1 MDPFESLVE
10 RQIREAQER
19 GEFDNLPGA
28 GKPLR
33 GLDGREDPDWWVKQM
48 MQREGLD
55 MADALPPVM
64 GLRKEAAGFPH
75 SLLDLR
81 TEESVRAVLED
92 FNRRVRLDRLRPA
105 VGPFP
110 PMLARTVDVDELTT
124 QWKALRAELQAAK
137 GAQRQWQSPRDAA
150 EADPCVRPGSRGWC
164 HCCGALDPCH
174 ACVAR
179 PALSALRC
187 HTPAVESFIRS
198 KGTWHRC
205 NDGPEGGEMARDRIG
220 SSRGRAVPVA
230 APVRSRPR

>member
-64 GLRKEAAGFPH
+64 ALRREAAGFPH

-92 FNRRVRLDRLRPA
+92 FNRRVKLDRLRPA
-105 VGPFP
+105 VGPFSP
-110 PMLARTVDVDELTT
+110 VLARTVDVDELTT
-124 QWKALRAELQAAK
+124 QWRALRAERQAA
-137 GAQRQWQSPRDAA
+137 QRAA
-150 EADPCVRPGSRGWC
+150 EPAAAAS
-164 HCCGALDPCH
+164 GAAMP
-174 ACVAR
+174 
-179 PALSALRC
+179 
-187 HTPAVESFIRS
+187 
-198 KGTWHRC
+198 
-205 NDGPEGGEMARDRIG
+205 DGDGG
-220 SSRGRAVPVA
+220 
-230 APVRSRPR
+230 PVRASWFTRLVSRRRGA

>member
-33 GLDGREDPDWWVKQM
+33 GLDGREDPEWWVKQM

-55 MADALPPVM
+55 MVDALPPVM
-64 GLRKEAAGFPH
+64 ALRKEAAAFPH

-92 FNRRVRLDRLRPA
+92 FNRRVKLDRLRPA

-110 PMLARTVDVDELTT
+110 PMLARTVEVDDLVAQWRVLRT
-124 QWKALRAELQAAK
+124 QQA
-137 GAQRQWQSPRDAA
+137 GAPRQAPPERSLPVGPSAA
-150 EADPCVRPGSRGWC
+150 AHDSESWWRRL
-164 HCCGALDPCH
+164 LDL
-174 ACVAR
+174 V
-179 PALSALRC
+179 
-187 HTPAVESFIRS
+187 
-198 KGTWHRC
+198 
-205 NDGPEGGEMARDRIG
+205 
-220 SSRGRAVPVA
+220 RGR
-230 APVRSRPR
+230 

>member
-64 GLRKEAAGFPH
+64 ALRKEAAGFPH

-92 FNRRVRLDRLRPA
+92 FNRRVKLDRLRPA

-110 PMLARTVDVDELTT
+110 PMLARTVDVDELAT
-124 QWKALRAELQAAK
+124 QWKALRAERQAA
-137 GAQRQWQSPRDAA
+137 QRAADSAA
-150 EADPCVRPGSRGWC
+150 EVSRAPTPGADGGAAAVSWFMRLVSRLR
-164 HCCGALDPCH
+164 GA
-174 ACVAR
+174 
-179 PALSALRC
+179 
-187 HTPAVESFIRS
+187 
-198 KGTWHRC
+198 
-205 NDGPEGGEMARDRIG
+205 
-220 SSRGRAVPVA
+220 
-230 APVRSRPR
+230 

>member
-10 RQIREAQER
+10 RQIRESQER

-92 FNRRVRLDRLRPA
+92 FNRRVKLDRLRPA

-124 QWKALRAELQAAK
+124 QWKALRAERQAAT
-137 GAQRQWQSPRDAA
+137 RAA
-150 EADPCVRPGSRGWC
+150 AYS
-164 HCCGALDPCH
+164 
-174 ACVAR
+174 VA
-179 PALSALRC
+179 
-187 HTPAVESFIRS
+187 ES
-198 KGTWHRC
+198 G
-205 NDGPEGGEMARDRIG
+205 
-220 SSRGRAVPVA
+220 A
-230 APVRSRPR
+230 APPDADGGPVRASWLTRLVSLLRGA